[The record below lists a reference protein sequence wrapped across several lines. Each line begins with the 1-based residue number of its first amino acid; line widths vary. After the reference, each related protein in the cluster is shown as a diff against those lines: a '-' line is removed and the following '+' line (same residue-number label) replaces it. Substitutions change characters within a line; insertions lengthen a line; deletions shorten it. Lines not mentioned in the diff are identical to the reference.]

1 MIVEAIHDPEEQL
14 EVTTAVEILVTV
26 VGGNTTISVV
36 VTVENEHPDEMVAVG
51 LQGVETG
58 QKLGQK
64 CDLEDVSLL

>member
-1 MIVEAIHDPEEQL
+1 
-14 EVTTAVEILVTV
+14 VTV

-36 VTVENEHPDEMVAVG
+36 VTVENEHPDETVAVG